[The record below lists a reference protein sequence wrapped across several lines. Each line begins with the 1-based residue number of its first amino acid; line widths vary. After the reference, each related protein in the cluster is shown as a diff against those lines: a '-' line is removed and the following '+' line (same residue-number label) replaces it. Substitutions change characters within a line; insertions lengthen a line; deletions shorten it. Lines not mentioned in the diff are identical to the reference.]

1 MSNKFPTIEKFL
13 REAFPNTTMIDK
25 DEPTFPDYRVIN
37 FLLNR
42 KLRFPEDRLI
52 PFSIY
57 GEKGCGKTVFV
68 KLLKEIFKDNL
79 AIVDQ
84 ERFMSDFN
92 HQWVD
97 KKIVVLDEMSFKP
110 STLRKVKSLCNY
122 EYIDVI
128 KKGEAVDSIPNAVT
142 FVLLSNNEEY
152 HHVSGRYSYFQIKM
166 EKPSVIDLDAMIAE
180 VTAFVK
186 YLKKGK

>member
-13 REAFPNTTMIDK
+13 REAFPNTTMIEEDLL
-25 DEPTFPDYRVIN
+25 TISDYHAIEI
-37 FLLNR
+37 LLKR
-42 KLRFPEDRLI
+42 KLRFPENRLI

-84 ERFMSDFN
+84 ERFMSVFN

-97 KKIVVLDEMSFKP
+97 KKIVVIDEMSFKL
-110 STLRKVKSLCNY
+110 STLVKVKSLCGHA
-122 EYIDVI
+122 YIDVI
-128 KKGEAVDSIPNAVT
+128 KKGEAFDSIPNAVT
-142 FVLLSNNEEY
+142 FILLSNNDEY
-152 HHVSGRYSYFQIKM
+152 HYVSDRSLYFQIKM
-166 EKPSVIDLDAMIAE
+166 EKPSVIDLDAMLQE
-180 VTAFVK
+180 VPEFVR
-186 YLKKGK
+186 YLKKR